1 LKNNIKQLIIDWHH
15 KELPQIYERN
25 FPKINFKNLENILA
39 IIWPRRAG
47 KTYYMYQL
55 INELMINY
63 GVLKD
68 EILFIDFENY
78 KLIELQTQD
87 MGEILDLFY
96 EVHGKYPKYLFF
108 DEIHTVEHRGR
119 VLRTFHNDGYTI
131 IISWSSSKL
140 LLSEISTELR
150 GRYFHQLMLPFSF
163 KELVVKHQISFNH
176 TIQYDQKK
184 RIKVRKLFD
193 EYLEFWWY
201 PVVVWEENEERKRT
215 LLEEYY
221 ATIFYKDL
229 LERHIIQDKKAV
241 ECLMHYFLNTYSN
254 LFSASKFEIYLKN
267 LWIKVSKATL
277 LKYVDYIQES
287 FFTISCPKFSRSPK
301 WEIHNPSKIYLID
314 SGFTRMGNNYTENK
328 GQILENI
335 VAIELYRQ
343 EKQFFYFNGKKECDF
358 IVKDKIGTKITSVIQ
373 VCWQLDEINQ
383 EREIKGLLL
392 AMNTCNVNEWYILT
406 YDTFEEREVENKKIH
421 ILPVWYWMNLS

>member
-1 LKNNIKQLIIDWHH
+1 
-15 KELPQIYERN
+15 
-25 FPKINFKNLENILA
+25 
-39 IIWPRRAG
+39 
-47 KTYYMYQL
+47 
-55 INELMINY
+55 
-63 GVLKD
+63 
-68 EILFIDFENY
+68 
-78 KLIELQTQD
+78 
-87 MGEILDLFY
+87 
-96 EVHGKYPKYLFF
+96 
-108 DEIHTVEHRGR
+108 
-119 VLRTFHNDGYTI
+119 
-131 IISWSSSKL
+131 
-140 LLSEISTELR
+140 
-150 GRYFHQLMLPFSF
+150 MLPFSF

-184 RIKVRKLFD
+184 RIEVRKLFD

-229 LERHIIQDKKAV
+229 LERHTIQDKKAV

-301 WEIHNPSKIYLID
+301 WEILNPSKIYLID

-343 EKQFFYFNGKKECDF
+343 EKQFFYFNDKKECDF
-358 IVKDKIGTKITSVIQ
+358 IVKDKLGTKITSAIQ

-383 EREIKGLLL
+383 EREIKWLFL
-392 AMNTCNVNEWYILT
+392 AMNTCNITEWYILT

-421 ILPVWYWMNLS
+421 ILPVWYWMNVS